1 MTLKVTQRDH
11 FGRRLVYDQVEPE
24 PDDGTLFRGITLL
37 FEKAD
42 PATRREILETLTDM
56 AGSPQQAESIGED
69 ARRRRARDTRARR
82 YGMDAAPSSGFARR
96 FPSAARIDVLPSE
109 SDFANVRR

>member
-1 MTLKVTQRDH
+1 MTLKVTRDH
-11 FGRRLVYDQVEPE
+11 FGRRLVFDQAEPE
-24 PDDGTLFRGITLL
+24 PDSSGTLFKAVTAL

-56 AGSPQQAESIGED
+56 AELPQQAEAIGED

-82 YGMDAAPSSGFARR
+82 LGQDAAPSAGFARR
-96 FPSAARIDVLPSE
+96 YPSAARISVLPSE